1 MDKSSY
7 LRTGAETGQ
16 NTDTPHEDQASM
28 DIRTEYGR
36 GEVIN
41 DDIVIKVIGVGGG
54 GGNVINTM
62 VANELTGVEFIAA
75 NTDMQALNMSL
86 APRRLQLG
94 SGVTKGLGAGADPD
108 RGSLDRKS
116 VV

>member
-1 MDKSSY
+1 
-7 LRTGAETGQ
+7 
-16 NTDTPHEDQASM
+16 M

-75 NTDMQALNMSL
+75 NTDMQALNMSIRPP
-86 APRRLQLG
+86 ARVTATQHAQL
-94 SGVTKGLGAGADPD
+94 SLEDHLSCMPSDIRDVHTLLG
-108 RGSLDRKS
+108 
-116 VV
+116 